1 MNTERIM
8 GKTRAVAMAT
18 VALLALILAC
28 TCFTSQAFANR
39 TIEAPTTPNGERM
52 TVSDDITRIQVNKL
66 DYDTHEFVQGAKM
79 AIIDKET
86 NVPVFEWV
94 TDGSTYQC
102 DKGLDV
108 NKVYIL
114 REYEAPDGFEKVDI
128 VEFFVNEEEG
138 TGITIV
144 NPDLKNEEVDWV
156 DYSGYVVNLYDRAKP
171 IEDEIVVTETR
182 GTSSSN
188 TTSGTTKNPAP
199 KTGDETPLWP
209 IIALVVVGIIGIGV
223 LEIPKRR
230 IKE

>member
-8 GKTRAVAMAT
+8 CKTRAVAMAT

-39 TIEAPTTPNGERM
+39 TIDAPT
-52 TVSDDITRIQVNKL
+52 TVSDDITRIHVNKL
-66 DYDTHEFVQGAKM
+66 DADTRAYVQGAKM
-79 AIIDKET
+79 AIIEKESGL
-86 NVPVFEWV
+86 VVDEWV
-94 TDGSTYQC
+94 TGGSTHQNE
-102 DKGLDV
+102 KGLDV

-114 REYEAPDGFEKVDI
+114 RELEAPDGFDKVQD
-128 VEFFVNEEEG
+128 VEFIVNETEG

-144 NPDLKNEEVDWV
+144 SQGKDSELVESYK
-156 DYSGYVVNLYDRAKP
+156 VNLYDKAKT

>member
-39 TIEAPTTPNGERM
+39 TIDAPT
-52 TVSDDITRIQVNKL
+52 TVSDDITRIHVNKL
-66 DYDTHEFVQGAKM
+66 DADTREYVQGAKM
-79 AIIDKET
+79 AIIEKESGL
-86 NVPVFEWV
+86 VVDEWV
-94 TDGSTYQC
+94 TGGSTHQNE
-102 DKGLDV
+102 KGLDV

-114 REYEAPDGFEKVDI
+114 RELEAPDGFDKVQD
-128 VEFFVNEEEG
+128 VEFIVNETEG

-144 NPDLKNEEVDWV
+144 SQGKDSELVESYK
-156 DYSGYVVNLYDRAKP
+156 VNLYDKAKT

>member
-39 TIEAPTTPNGERM
+39 TIDAPT
-52 TVSDDITRIQVNKL
+52 TVSDDITRVHVNKL
-66 DYDTHEFVQGAKM
+66 DADTREYVQGAKM
-79 AIIDKET
+79 AIIEKDSGL
-86 NVPVFEWV
+86 VVDEWV
-94 TDGSTYQC
+94 TGGSTHQNE
-102 DKGLDV
+102 KGLDV

-114 REYEAPDGFEKVDI
+114 RELEAPDGFDKVQD
-128 VEFFVNEEEG
+128 VEFIVNETEG

-144 NPDLKNEEVDWV
+144 SQGKDSELVESYK
-156 DYSGYVVNLYDRAKP
+156 VNLYDKAKT

>member
-39 TIEAPTTPNGERM
+39 TIDAPT
-52 TVSDDITRIQVNKL
+52 TVSDDITRIHVNKL
-66 DYDTHEFVQGAKM
+66 DADTREYVQGAKM
-79 AIIDKET
+79 AIIEKDSGL
-86 NVPVFEWV
+86 VVDEWV
-94 TDGSTYQC
+94 TGGSTHQNE
-102 DKGLDV
+102 KGLDV

-114 REYEAPDGFEKVDI
+114 RELEAPDGFDKVQD
-128 VEFFVNEEEG
+128 VEFIVNETEG

-144 NPDLKNEEVDWV
+144 SQGKDSELVESYK
-156 DYSGYVVNLYDRAKP
+156 VNLYDKAKT

>member
-39 TIEAPTTPNGERM
+39 TIDAPT
-52 TVSDDITRIQVNKL
+52 TVSDDITRIHVNKL
-66 DYDTHEFVQGAKM
+66 DADTREYVQGAKM
-79 AIIDKET
+79 AIIEKDSGL
-86 NVPVFEWV
+86 VVDEWV
-94 TDGSTYQC
+94 TGGSTHQNE
-102 DKGLDV
+102 KGLDV

-114 REYEAPDGFEKVDI
+114 RELEAPDGFDKVQD
-128 VEFFVNEEEG
+128 VEFIVNETEG

-144 NPDLKNEEVDWV
+144 SQGKDSELVESYK
-156 DYSGYVVNLYDRAKP
+156 VNLYDKAKT

-182 GTSSSN
+182 GTSSSSSN
-188 TTSGTTKNPAP
+188 ATSGTTKNPAP

-209 IIALVVVGIIGIGV
+209 IIVLVVVGIIGIGV

>member
-39 TIEAPTTPNGERM
+39 TIDAPT
-52 TVSDDITRIQVNKL
+52 TVSDDITRIHVNKL
-66 DYDTHEFVQGAKM
+66 DADTREYVQGAKM
-79 AIIDKET
+79 AIIEKDSGL
-86 NVPVFEWV
+86 VVDEWV
-94 TDGSTYQC
+94 TGGSTHQNE
-102 DKGLDV
+102 KGLDV

-114 REYEAPDGFEKVDI
+114 RELEAPDGFDKVQD
-128 VEFFVNEEEG
+128 VEFIVNETEG

-144 NPDLKNEEVDWV
+144 SQGKDSELVESYK
-156 DYSGYVVNLYDRAKP
+156 VNLYDKAKT

-182 GTSSSN
+182 GTSSSTSS

>member
-39 TIEAPTTPNGERM
+39 TIDAPT
-52 TVSDDITRIQVNKL
+52 TVSDDITRIHVNKL
-66 DYDTHEFVQGAKM
+66 DADTREYVQGAKM
-79 AIIDKET
+79 AIIEKDSGL
-86 NVPVFEWV
+86 VVDEWV
-94 TDGSTYQC
+94 TGGSTHQNE
-102 DKGLDV
+102 KGLDV
-108 NKVYIL
+108 KKRYIL
-114 REYEAPDGFEKVDI
+114 RELEAPEGFEKVED
-128 VEFFVNEEEG
+128 VEFEVDPEEG
-138 TGITIV
+138 KGLII
-144 NPDLKNEEVDWV
+144 
-156 DYSGYVVNLYDRAKP
+156 YSQGKDSELVESYKVNLYDKAKT

-182 GTSSSN
+182 GTSSSSSN

>member
-39 TIEAPTTPNGERM
+39 TIDAPT
-52 TVSDDITRIQVNKL
+52 TVSDDITRIHVNKL
-66 DYDTHEFVQGAKM
+66 DADTREYVQGAKM
-79 AIIDKET
+79 AIIEKDSGL
-86 NVPVFEWV
+86 VVDEWV
-94 TDGSTYQC
+94 TGGSTHQNE
-102 DKGLDV
+102 KGLDV
-108 NKVYIL
+108 KKRYIL
-114 REYEAPDGFEKVDI
+114 RELEAPEGFEKVED
-128 VEFFVNEEEG
+128 VEFEVDPEEG
-138 TGITIV
+138 KGLII
-144 NPDLKNEEVDWV
+144 
-156 DYSGYVVNLYDRAKP
+156 YSQGKDSELVESYKVNLYDKAKT

-182 GTSSSN
+182 GTSSSSSN
-188 TTSGTTKNPAP
+188 ATSGTTKNPAP

>member
-39 TIEAPTTPNGERM
+39 TIDAPT
-52 TVSDDITRIQVNKL
+52 TVSDDITRIHVNKL
-66 DYDTHEFVQGAKM
+66 DADTREYVQGAKM
-79 AIIDKET
+79 AIIEKESGL
-86 NVPVFEWV
+86 VVDEWV
-94 TDGSTYQC
+94 TGGSTHQNE
-102 DKGLDV
+102 KGLDV
-108 NKVYIL
+108 KRRYIL
-114 REYEAPDGFEKVDI
+114 RELEAPEGFEKVED
-128 VEFFVNEEEG
+128 VEFEVDPEEG
-138 TGITIV
+138 KGLII
-144 NPDLKNEEVDWV
+144 
-156 DYSGYVVNLYDRAKP
+156 YSQGKDSELVESYKVNLYDKAKT